1 LKSDSKLANLVQICH
16 KLEEILNIHL
26 QLFSILRDKLPP
38 ELKGKTTMHLNEGA
52 TLKDLLRELEIT
64 HKVVISVNDIQ
75 ETDHTRQL
83 VDGERVKIFSSVGGG

>member
-1 LKSDSKLANLVQICH
+1 
-16 KLEEILNIHL
+16 
-26 QLFSILRDKLPP
+26 
-38 ELKGKTTMHLNEGA
+38 MHLNEGA

>member
-1 LKSDSKLANLVQICH
+1 M
-16 KLEEILNIHL
+16 

-38 ELKGKTTMHLNEGA
+38 ELKGRTTMHLNEGA

-64 HKVVISVNDIQ
+64 RKVAISVNDIQ

-83 VDGERVKIFSSVGGG
+83 VDGDKVMIFSSVGGG

>member
-1 LKSDSKLANLVQICH
+1 MANLVQTDH
-16 KLEEILNIHL
+16 KLEVALNIHL

-38 ELKGKTTMHLNEGA
+38 ELKGQTTMHLNEGA
-52 TLKDLLRELEIT
+52 TLKDLLEELKIT
-64 HKVVISVNDIQ
+64 RKVAISVDDIQ

>member
-1 LKSDSKLANLVQICH
+1 MANLVQTDH
-16 KLEEILNIHL
+16 KLEVALNIHL

-38 ELKGKTTMHLNEGA
+38 ELKGQTIMHLNEGA
-52 TLKDLLRELEIT
+52 TLKDLLRELKIT
-64 HKVVISVNDIQ
+64 RKVAISVDDIQ